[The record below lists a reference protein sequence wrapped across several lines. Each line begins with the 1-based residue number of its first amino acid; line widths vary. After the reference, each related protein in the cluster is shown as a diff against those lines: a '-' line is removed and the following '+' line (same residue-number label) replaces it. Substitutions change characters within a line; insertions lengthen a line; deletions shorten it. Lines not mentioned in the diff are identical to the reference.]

1 MTTHHYLA
9 LTGGIGGA
17 KLALGLSK
25 ILSEDELAFVVNTA
39 DDFEHL
45 GLNISPDID
54 TLIYTLADENN
65 LETGWGRRDESWQFM
80 SALEILGGETWFKL
94 GDKDLA
100 MNVERSKRLKGGAL
114 LDQVTAELAQALGVR
129 HKVLPMSNDPV
140 RTLVHTE
147 DGRMNFQ
154 DYFVREQCRPAV
166 EGFEYR
172 GAATAC
178 VNPDVFEWLGSGQLA
193 GIILCPSS
201 PFISID
207 PILSLPG
214 LREALRISG
223 VPVIAISPIVGGDC
237 LKGPLAKMMCEMSI
251 PTTASWVAT
260 HYRDILDGFVLDSA
274 DASLASEIEST
285 GVATTVTNT
294 VMNSLDDRVRLAQS
308 CLEFIASLSECDW
321 ARTVSGD

>member
-80 SALEILGGETWFKL
+80 SALETLGGETWFRL

-100 MNVERSKRLKGGAL
+100 MNVERTERLRRGATPG
-114 LDQVTAELAQALGVR
+114 QVTAELANSLGVK
-129 HKVLPMSNDPV
+129 HKILPMSNDPV
-140 RTLVHTE
+140 RTVVHTE
-147 DGRMNFQ
+147 DGRMDFQ
-154 DYFVREQCRPAV
+154 DYFVREQCKPAV

-172 GAATAC
+172 GAAAARI
-178 VNPDVFEWLGSGQLA
+178 NPDILKWLHFAQLS
-193 GIILCPSS
+193 GIILCPSN

-214 LREALRISG
+214 LREALQNAG
-223 VPVIAISPIVGGDC
+223 VPVIAISPVVGGDC
-237 LKGPLAKMMCEMSI
+237 LKGPLAKMMRELSF
-251 PTTASWVAT
+251 PTTASWIAT
-260 HYRDILDGFVLDSA
+260 HYRDLLDGFVIDSA
-274 DASLASEIEST
+274 DGSLASEIESM
-285 GVATTVTNT
+285 GVATITTNT
-294 VMNSLDDRVRLAQS
+294 IMNSLDDRVRLAQI
-308 CLEFIASLSECDW
+308 CLEFVASLSESE
-321 ARTVSGD
+321 RSMTVSGD

>member
-1 MTTHHYLA
+1 
-9 LTGGIGGA
+9 
-17 KLALGLSK
+17 
-25 ILSEDELAFVVNTA
+25 
-39 DDFEHL
+39 
-45 GLNISPDID
+45 
-54 TLIYTLADENN
+54 
-65 LETGWGRRDESWQFM
+65 
-80 SALEILGGETWFKL
+80 
-94 GDKDLA
+94 
-100 MNVERSKRLKGGAL
+100 
-114 LDQVTAELAQALGVR
+114 
-129 HKVLPMSNDPV
+129 MSNDPV

-154 DYFVREQCRPAV
+154 DYFVREQCKPAV

-237 LKGPLAKMMCEMSI
+237 LKGPLAKMMRELSF
-251 PTTASWVAT
+251 PTTAIWIAT
-260 HYRDILDGFVLDSA
+260 HYRDLLDGFVIDSA
-274 DASLASEIEST
+274 DGSLASEIESM
-285 GVATTVTNT
+285 GVATIATNT
-294 VMNSLDDRVRLAQS
+294 IMNSLDDRVRLAQI
-308 CLEFIASLSECDW
+308 CLEFVASLSESE
-321 ARTVSGD
+321 RSMTVSGD